1 MELENQ
7 INANTISWTEIRQK
21 GNEEFKEASK
31 DIVTQQFTKIEQ
43 NSIEYP
49 TLIYDGPFSETL
61 LQREKVNIPGPRID
75 QAKAQEIASEFIG
88 KDRVEEVGP
97 APEGNGDIETWGVY
111 IETKDSGGPLYVA
124 VSKKGGKV
132 ISVVSEGGVQKTRLT
147 LKEAR
152 ERAQSFLEGKGY
164 SNMIPSYEQQY
175 DGTAVINF
183 AYEQDGVIIYP
194 DLIKVKISL
203 ENGHILG
210 FEARN
215 YIIAHKERDLEEPS
229 LSLEDA
235 KKLVSPN
242 LNVSTG
248 RLALIPGDSGDE
260 ILCYEFKGEYG
271 GEIFIV
277 YINANTGKEENI
289 LKIIDTNNGT
299 LVL

>member
-1 MELENQ
+1 
-7 INANTISWTEIRQK
+7 
-21 GNEEFKEASK
+21 
-31 DIVTQQFTKIEQ
+31 
-43 NSIEYP
+43 
-49 TLIYDGPFSETL
+49 
-61 LQREKVNIPGPRID
+61 
-75 QAKAQEIASEFIG
+75 
-88 KDRVEEVGP
+88 
-97 APEGNGDIETWGVY
+97 
-111 IETKDSGGPLYVA
+111 
-124 VSKKGGKV
+124 
-132 ISVVSEGGVQKTRLT
+132 VSEGGVQKTRLT